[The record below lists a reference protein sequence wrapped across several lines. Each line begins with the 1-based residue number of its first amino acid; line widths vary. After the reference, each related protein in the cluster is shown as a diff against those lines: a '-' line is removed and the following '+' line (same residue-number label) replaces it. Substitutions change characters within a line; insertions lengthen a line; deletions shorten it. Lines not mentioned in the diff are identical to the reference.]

1 MKKAALLP
9 ILALITILTSC
20 TPDSNEAK
28 GQASKNEAITNI
40 MTRTS
45 VRAYTDEPVSDGQ
58 IETILKAAM
67 AAPTAVNKQPWA
79 FIVIKDRATL
89 AAIADSIPSMK
100 MAKEAQLAIA
110 VCGDMTKTLDGEGHD
125 YWVQDVSAATENLL
139 LAAHAQGLGAVW
151 CGVYPV
157 SGRIAFISDL
167 LKLPDEIIPLAIVP
181 VGAPAAKMEPKD
193 KWDPSKIHNDRW

>member
-1 MKKAALLP
+1 MKKAALIP
-9 ILALITILTSC
+9 ILAVIAILTSC
-20 TPDSNEAK
+20 ASHSDEADRP
-28 GQASKNEAITNI
+28 ASGNEAIANI

-45 VRAYTDEPVSDGQ
+45 VRAYSDTPVTDGQ
-58 IETILKAAM
+58 IETMLKAAM

-89 AAIADSIPSMK
+89 TAISDSIPSMGMVK
-100 MAKEAQLAIA
+100 KAPLAIV
-110 VCGDMTKTLDGEGHD
+110 VCGDMTKALDGEGHD
-125 YWVQDVSAATENLL
+125 YWIQDVSAATENLL

-157 SGRIAFISDL
+157 SGRVAFISDL

-181 VGAPAAKMEPKD
+181 VGRPAVKVEPKD
-193 KWDPSKIHNDRW
+193 KWDPAKIHNDKW